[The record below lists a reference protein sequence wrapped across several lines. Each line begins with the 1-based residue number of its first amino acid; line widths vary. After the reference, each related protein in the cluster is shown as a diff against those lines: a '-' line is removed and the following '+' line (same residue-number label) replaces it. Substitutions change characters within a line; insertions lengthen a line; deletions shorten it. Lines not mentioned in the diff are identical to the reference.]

1 MAVQAGYTVLFTLT
15 MKRVILGFF
24 IKVEPMRLEIPGE
37 NFYETPL
44 WWQNFINHHETIFVN
59 THGVSDLT
67 VNFMIYTSNILQSEY
82 GAVKI
87 YEPNPKTGGDELAAL
102 EFNKEETQ
110 TWFLLKWS

>member
-1 MAVQAGYTVLFTLT
+1 VFSQ
-15 MKRVILGFF
+15 RFF
-24 IKVEPMRLEIPGE
+24 
-37 NFYETPL
+37 
-44 WWQNFINHHETIFVN
+44 HHEKIFVK
-59 THGVSDLT
+59 THGDLT

-87 YEPNPKTGGDELAAL
+87 YEQNPKTGRDELTAL